1 MAEMVE
7 PNSGQ
12 TNQVPAN
19 QMNQVQTNQVPANQE
34 QEQHQGWAHHHASV
48 TVNKPIHQVYALFTH
63 FNDFPK
69 YMHFIEQ
76 VTYIDN
82 MRSHWI
88 ADVAGHHEWDA
99 VNQGWAEDRQVGW
112 RSYNGLE
119 NEGKVT
125 FQAMGEAETRV
136 DVYIDYN
143 PPMGFIGEMAENM
156 GVGSKF
162 ENDLQHDLE
171 NFASMVQATPQQQTD
186 PTFSGYI
193 YNSDS
198 AAAEGTSTSSQD
210 ATMGRDYQ
218 RDTNDFPTARP
229 VLDQDIIN
237 EDQAG
242 SQGTAMHME
251 E

>member
-1 MAEMVE
+1 METLRERRFFMAEMVE

-12 TNQVPAN
+12 TNQ
-19 QMNQVQTNQVPANQE
+19 E
-34 QEQHQGWAHHHASV
+34 QDQQHQQHQGWAEHHASV
-48 TVNKPIHQVYALFTH
+48 TVKKPVHQVYALFTH

-69 YMHFIEQ
+69 YMHFIDQ

-82 MRSHWI
+82 LRSHWV

-99 VNQGWAEDRQVGW
+99 INQGWVENRQVGW

-125 FQAMGEAETRV
+125 FQPLGEDETRV
-136 DVYIDYN
+136 DVYISYN
-143 PPMGFIGEMAENM
+143 PPMGFIGEMAEKM

-162 ENDLQHDLE
+162 EQDLQHDLE
-171 NFASMVQATPQQQTD
+171 NFASMAEATPQQQTD
-186 PTFSGYI
+186 PTFSGNL

-198 AAAEGTSTSSQD
+198 AAAQGKSTTQQD
-210 ATMGRDYQ
+210 DTMGRDYL

-237 EDQAG
+237 EPG
-242 SQGTAMHME
+242 PGMTGMHAE